1 MLELGRGGWIDERRE
16 RRREMK
22 KERKKRETQDG
33 RTETEKM

>member
-22 KERKKRETQDG
+22 KERKKRETRDG
-33 RTETEKM
+33 RTETERM